1 VKLKRD
7 FYEQPT
13 PEAARRLLGKFLV
26 RHHPDGT
33 TVGRIVETEAY
44 VGPQDKASHASR
56 GLTARNAV
64 MFGPAGYAYV
74 YLVYGFHYCLN
85 IVTEKRGYPAAVL
98 IRALEPMEGIEIMER
113 RRRTTDYR
121 KLASGPGRLCQAF
134 AIDLALNGI
143 DLCGDVLYVED
154 SGERA
159 WPVVAATRIGVDYAG
174 AWRNKPFR
182 FYIRGHACVSRARS

>member
-1 VKLKRD
+1 MGKL
-7 FYEQPT
+7 
-13 PEAARRLLGKFLV
+13 LV
-26 RHHPDGT
+26 RHHLDGK

-74 YLVYGFHYCLN
+74 YRVYGFHYCLN

-98 IRALEPMEGIEIMER
+98 IRALEPVEGIEIMEKR
-113 RRRTTDYR
+113 RGTRDYR

-134 AIDLALNGI
+134 AIDLALNGV
-143 DLCGDVLYVED
+143 DLCGDILYVED
-154 SGERA
+154 DGEKVSS
-159 WPVVAATRIGVDYAG
+159 VVAAPRVGVDYAG
-174 AWRNKPFR
+174 AWRSKPFR
-182 FYIRGHACVSRARS
+182 FYIRGNACVSRGK